1 MGKHLLCNTE
11 EKLEGTKLY
20 SVVLSYFLQV
30 LCSYI
35 YIYIYIYLKENQKK
49 EKKRRQNPP
58 YLHVY
63 TYFTPVVS
71 SMNKIEPFGW
81 NVR

>member
-1 MGKHLLCNTE
+1 MCNTE

-20 SVVLSYFLQV
+20 SVVLSYFYTSALF
-30 LCSYI
+30 
-35 YIYIYIYLKENQKK
+35 IYIYIYLKEKNQKK
-49 EKKRRQNPP
+49 EEKRRQNPP

-71 SMNKIEPFGW
+71 SVNKIEPLGW
-81 NVR
+81 NAR

>member
-35 YIYIYIYLKENQKK
+35 YIYIYIFKRKSEKGKK
-49 EKKRRQNPP
+49 EKTKPSVSP
-58 YLHVY
+58 CVHVLY
-63 TYFTPVVS
+63 S
-71 SMNKIEPFGW
+71 CGLIHE
-81 NVR
+81 